1 MDNLELYL
9 KKDADKNNAD
19 NSNETNDDT
28 GLQKIK
34 VSVSTTVG
42 CVRERNED
50 NFFADEFGMR
60 LEEEES
66 FTGELDF
73 RCRRVF
79 AVCDGM
85 GGEDFGD
92 EASEISAGVIGFY
105 KSQLREAEPE
115 KLHDVVNSYAISAN
129 NEIWEMVRRQDGYQS
144 GSTLA
149 MVLLDI
155 ENINVFNIG
164 DSRVYFFK
172 DKKLKQITEDQT
184 LAMKKFKENIY
195 TAEQAKNSPDCH
207 RITNFIGIDERGLG
221 PQAVHTGTFPLDHMT
236 ILICSDGLT
245 DMCCDEEIA
254 EILSEKIDNHA
265 DSLVDKALE
274 NGGID
279 NVTCVVISF

>member
-1 MDNLELYL
+1 MDNLAKYL
-9 KKDADKNNAD
+9 KKSTDSDEPEEEVVKV
-19 NSNETNDDT
+19 EE
-28 GLQKIK
+28 QRKIK
-34 VSVSTTVG
+34 VSVSTSVG
-42 CVRERNED
+42 CVREHNED

-60 LEEEES
+60 LEEEDA

-73 RCRRVF
+73 RCRRIF

-105 KSQLREAEPE
+105 KEKMRESAPE
-115 KLHDVVNSYAISAN
+115 LLHDVVNAYAVKAN
-129 NEIWEMVRRQDGYQS
+129 NEIWEMVRRRQGYQS

-149 MVLLDI
+149 MAIVDSD
-155 ENINVFNIG
+155 NINIFNIG
-164 DSRVYFFK
+164 DSRVYFYQE
-172 DKKLKQITEDQT
+172 KKLRQITEDQT

-195 TAEQAKNSPDCH
+195 TEEQAKNSPDCH
-207 RITNFIGIDERGLG
+207 RITNFLGIDERGLG
-221 PQAVHTGTFPLDHMT
+221 PQAVHTGTFPTEPMM

-254 EILSEKIDNHA
+254 EILSEKTENHA
-265 DSLVDKALE
+265 DALVDRALE
-274 NGGID
+274 NGGVD